1 MLDIGFWIN
10 DREDKANLIEEKI
23 ENLISQEKATLEESK
38 EMDFQRAK
46 IIAYEIGRSETS
58 RQNIENDQYEY
69 YQDYYFGILWSQELN
84 KKYLKK
90 MRGLKPFDIEIVR
103 NINLVALL

>member
-1 MLDIGFWIN
+1 MLDIEFWIN
-10 DREDKANLIEEKI
+10 NREDKAYPIEEKI

-38 EMDFQRAK
+38 EMDFQREK
-46 IIAYEIGRSETS
+46 KIAYEIGRAETS

-69 YQDYYFGILWSQELN
+69 DQAYYVGMLWSQELN

-90 MRGLKPFDIEIVR
+90 MRGLKLFGIEIVG